1 MLILNVSSV
10 CSVRSVSLRVNS
22 SVHYALC
29 SLMLCFPSVF
39 NDSWLCAYLGF
50 EVPVTQSMDNV
61 PQHCVGGITVGKE
74 KADGKCA
81 ITQCP
86 FFLLPCLSSPSAHV
100 CMMEADTSGE
110 DGLGE

>member
-1 MLILNVSSV
+1 
-10 CSVRSVSLRVNS
+10 
-22 SVHYALC
+22 
-29 SLMLCFPSVF
+29 MLCALSWLCFSSVF

-81 ITQCP
+81 ITQRP

-110 DGLGE
+110 GGLGE